1 MARARLQSR
10 FLGQSRQ
17 ALVALCSLGNPLP
30 GLHLLCLSP
39 ASAFTAHSTLVP
51 APAALASAMRFCTAL
66 SRLVSLQSLK
76 DDPHLLTPHA
86 RTCQML
92 VALNTVP
99 KLVQIVKGTC
109 GPGVA

>member
-1 MARARLQSR
+1 M
-10 FLGQSRQ
+10 
-17 ALVALCSLGNPLP
+17 
-30 GLHLLCLSP
+30 
-39 ASAFTAHSTLVP
+39 
-51 APAALASAMRFCTAL
+51 
-66 SRLVSLQSLK
+66 SLQSLK

-109 GPGVA
+109 GSGEA